1 MQKAQKAQKALP
13 LIVFLVVLG
22 AARIFGSLFPE
33 NLANLQPFGA
43 LFFAGMAL
51 FGWRGV
57 VLPAA
62 AWLVTYPVTNVL
74 QGHSV
79 GAEFLSPVLGFAAMV
94 GMAWF
99 FRKASAGKVFCGSLL
114 SALVFYLVTN
124 TLSWAMSPLYAPKS
138 FATLAQA
145 LWSGIPGYPPSWMF
159 FRNALVSQ
167 ALFTGLFLVAHR
179 VAMQSP
185 ALPWRQAKAEQS

>member
-1 MQKAQKAQKALP
+1 MQKALP
-13 LIVFLVVLG
+13 FIVFLVVLG
-22 AARIFGSLFPE
+22 AARILGSLFPE

-62 AWLVTYPVTNVL
+62 AWLLTYPVTNLL

-79 GAEFLSPVLGFAAMV
+79 GAEFLSPVLGFAVMV
-94 GMAWF
+94 GMACL
-99 FRKASAGKVFCGSLL
+99 FRRASAGKIFVGSLL

-124 TLSWAMSPLYAPKS
+124 TLSWAFDPFYAPKS
-138 FATLAQA
+138 LATLAQA
-145 LWSGIPGYPPSWMF
+145 MWTGVPGYPPSWMF

-167 ALFTGLFLVAHR
+167 ALFTGLFLLAHR
-179 VAMQSP
+179 TFVTRPGLKPRSVSP
-185 ALPWRQAKAEQS
+185 EQS